1 MKIGD
6 LVCLLS
12 HLQGAVWNG
21 EVGIIVDFEINYDR
35 FGDPIEKLAVVNW
48 CSRFPHEQERID
60 ELEVINE
67 NR

>member
-6 LVCLLS
+6 LVRQKVEWISSDL
-12 HLQGAVWNG
+12 G
-21 EVGIIVDFEINYDR
+21 EIGIIIDFEINYDR

-48 CSRFPHEQERID
+48 CNRFPSEQERVE